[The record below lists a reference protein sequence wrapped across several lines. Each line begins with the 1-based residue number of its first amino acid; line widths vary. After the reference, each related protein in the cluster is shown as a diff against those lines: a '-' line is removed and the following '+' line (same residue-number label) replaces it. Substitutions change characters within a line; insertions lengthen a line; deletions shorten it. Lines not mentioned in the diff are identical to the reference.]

1 MNLLDL
7 VVKITADDQ
16 ASGKVSK
23 IASGITKGL
32 GKAMKAAGAATVAAT
47 GAAVTGVATLGKA
60 ALDGYADFEQLTG
73 GVFKLFGTSGQS
85 LEEYAEAAGK
95 TQEEV
100 SEEWKSHIKAQNTV
114 LKNAEEAYRTA
125 GMSQNEYI
133 ETVTGFSAS
142 LINSLG
148 GDTEAAAGVA
158 DTAIRD
164 MSDNANTFGTDMEAI
179 QNAYQGFAKGNFTM
193 LDNLKLGYGGT
204 EAEMQRLIADANA
217 VKEANGEMADLSID
231 SFADIVEAIHTMQTE
246 QGIAGTTAN
255 EAAST
260 ISGSLGMLSASWDNF
275 VMRLA
280 GDDTEWMGEA
290 ASQLLESLETVIGN
304 VQPVIERIG
313 SNLAEAI
320 PQMLPTILE
329 VITTLVGQIASMIP
343 AILPPLITAFVQ
355 GVQLIV
361 DALPQILPALIDA
374 FVQIITALA
383 AMMPT
388 LLPLLLEASIQLF
401 MAIVQALPE
410 ILTSLGTALNDLID
424 MAVQTIIGA
433 VGGMLEAAGE
443 WFGGLVEGAGQKGE
457 ELLAWVAGIPG
468 NIISALGDLGGMLLD
483 AGSQIINGFLEGLKS
498 AWDGVTSFVGGI
510 GEWIVQHKGPERY
523 DKQLLVNAGQ
533 LIMGGLAN
541 GLESG
546 MSGVKSVIGDVN
558 GLIANGVTATM
569 PVRMNATMGGS
580 LAMAG
585 AGTTNIYINSDLIA
599 SDERLRSSFGAF
611 LDELA
616 VLGRL

>member
-16 ASGKVSK
+16 ASSK
-23 IASGITKGL
+23 ISGIASGIKGAL
-32 GKAMKAAGAATVAAT
+32 GGAAKAAGAATVAAA
-47 GAAVTGVATLGKA
+47 GAAVAGAAAIGKA
-60 ALDGYADFEQLTG
+60 ALEGFADYQQLTG
-73 GVFKLFGTSGQS
+73 GVQKLFGESGDA
-85 LEEYAEAAGK
+85 LIEHARD
-95 TQEEV
+95 
-100 SEEWKSHIKAQNTV
+100 
-114 LKNAEEAYRTA
+114 AYQTA
-125 GMSQNEYI
+125 GLSANEYM
-133 ETVTGFSAS
+133 ENVTSFSAS
-142 LINSLG
+142 LIGSLG
-148 GDTEAAAGVA
+148 GDTEAAVSYA
-158 DTAIRD
+158 DTAMRD
-164 MSDNANTFGTDMEAI
+164 MSDNANTFGTDMTSI
-179 QNAYQGFAKGNFTM
+179 QNAYQGFAKGNYTM

-204 EAEMQRLIADANA
+204 QEEMQRLIADANA

-231 SFADIVEAIHTMQTE
+231 SFADIVEAIHTIQTE
-246 QGIAGTTAN
+246 QGIMGTTAN

-260 ISGSLGMLSASWDNF
+260 VSGSMGMLQGAWDNF
-275 VMRLA
+275 LTDLGGGGDISQSIGQVIDSLTAVVSNVTPVIQTIGENLAAALPQILPPVLEVLTTIVGQLA
-280 GDDTEWMGEA
+280 G
-290 ASQLLESLETVIGN
+290 
-304 VQPVIERIG
+304 
-313 SNLAEAI
+313 
-320 PQMLPTILE
+320 
-329 VITTLVGQIASMIP
+329 MIP
-343 AILPPLITAFVQ
+343 TILPPLITAFVQ

-361 DALPQILPALIDA
+361 DALPQILPALIEG

-383 AMMPT
+383 GMMPT
-388 LLPLLLEASIQLF
+388 LMPLLLEAAIQLF

-457 ELLAWVAGIPG
+457 ELLQWVGDIPG

-498 AWDGVTSFVGGI
+498 AWDGVTSFIGGI
-510 GEWIVQHKGPERY
+510 GTWIVEHKGPERY

-569 PVRMNATMGGS
+569 PVRMNASMGGS

>member
-7 VVKITADDQ
+7 VVKISADDQ

-23 IASGITKGL
+23 IASGIKSGL
-32 GKAMKAAGAATVAAT
+32 GKAVKAAGAATAAAA
-47 GAAVTGVATLGKA
+47 GAAVAGAAAIGKA
-60 ALDGYADFEQLTG
+60 AIEGAADFEQLRG
-73 GVFKLFGTSGQS
+73 GVSKLFGTGGKS
-85 LEEYAEAAGK
+85 LEEYAEATGRTVDEARDEWEGLLH
-95 TQEEV
+95 TEATV
-100 SEEWKSHIKAQNTV
+100 S
-114 LKNAEEAYRTA
+114 KNAINAYSSA
-125 GMSQNEYI
+125 GMSANEYM
-133 ETVTGFSAS
+133 ETVTGFSAA
-142 LINSLG
+142 LISSLG
-148 GDTEAAAGVA
+148 GDTAAAAGVA

-231 SFADIVEAIHTMQTE
+231 SFADIVEAIHTIQTE
-246 QGIAGTTAN
+246 QGIMGTTAN

-260 ISGSLGMLSASWDNF
+260 VSGSISMLQSAWSNLMTGLGADPDFADMAVEQVVESLSAVVEN
-275 VMRLA
+275 VM
-280 GDDTEWMGEA
+280 
-290 ASQLLESLETVIGN
+290 
-304 VQPVIERIG
+304 PVIDRLVYSL
-313 SNLAEAI
+313 SNAI
-320 PQMLPTILE
+320 PQIVPPVLE
-329 VITTLVGQIASMIP
+329 VLTTVVGQLAGMVP
-343 AILPPLITAFVQ
+343 ELLPPLIDAIIQAT
-355 GVQLIV
+355 QLIV

-388 LLPLLLEASIQLF
+388 LLPLLLEAAIQLF
-401 MAIVQALPE
+401 MGIVQALPE

-424 MAVQTIIGA
+424 MAMQVIIGA
-433 VGGMLEAAGE
+433 VGGMLEAAGQ

-483 AGSQIINGFLEGLKS
+483 AGSKIINGFLEGLKS

-569 PVRMNATMGGS
+569 PVRMSASMGGS